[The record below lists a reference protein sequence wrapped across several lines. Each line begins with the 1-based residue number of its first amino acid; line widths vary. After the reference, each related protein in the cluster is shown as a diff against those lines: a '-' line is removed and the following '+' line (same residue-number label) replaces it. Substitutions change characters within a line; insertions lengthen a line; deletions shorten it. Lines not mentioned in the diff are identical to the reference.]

1 MATRIKKG
9 VAKKGFAWIRFSTF
23 ALAVFLFVMMGWGA
37 AEMQAKNPYDKERLL
52 KVVRLNALS
61 TQEVVQAVGQRG
73 VDFQVTPAIEAEFR
87 EAGARPELIE
97 SLKANYRP
105 VAAPSRPSNTTTER
119 PGPRPSANVPSGPP
133 LSKNEIVTL
142 LQSGVPVT
150 RVEQFVEVRGV
161 SFAVT
166 PEIARE
172 ITAAGGNRSLLGAIT
187 EKATATSPVSSSPVA
202 TKRGPDYDDLTDQ
215 AMAAMQANNSSYAI
229 RLLQQAATM
238 DSSRPTAYQLL
249 GVAQLY
255 GNQDIL
261 SAERSMRAALERG
274 GSGVFYVYHDHDGF
288 FRTYCEGSL
297 FVTRTAVTYKAK
309 DGNHT
314 FEAQDSK
321 IKEAKLNGFVGSE
334 YGAFHLKVLREPG
347 EQKKGDESKTFNFA
361 PATKSKA
368 ESNLII
374 SLIQSFR

>member
-1 MATRIKKG
+1 M
-9 VAKKGFAWIRFSTF
+9 IRFFTF
-23 ALAVFLFVMMGWGA
+23 AAAACLFVMMSWGA
-37 AEMQAKNPYDKERLL
+37 ARTQAKNPYDKDRLL

-61 TQEVVQAVGQRG
+61 TQEVVQAVQQRG
-73 VDFQVTPAIEAEFR
+73 VDFQITPGIEAEFR

-97 SLKANYRP
+97 VLKVNYRP
-105 VAAPSRPSNTTTER
+105 ATAPARPSNPGAAR
-119 PGPRPSANVPSGPP
+119 PGPKPSVSVPAGPP
-133 LSKNEIVTL
+133 LGKNEIVTL
-142 LQSGVPVT
+142 LQSGVPPA

-187 EKATATSPVSSSPVA
+187 EKATSSTSSVSSSPA
-202 TKRGPDYDDLTDQ
+202 ARRSEPDYDDLTDQ
-215 AMAAMQANNSSYAI
+215 AVSAIQANNSSHAI
-229 RLLQQAATM
+229 RLLQQAAAL
-238 DSSRPTAYQLL
+238 DSSKATAYQLL
-249 GVAQLY
+249 GFAQLY
-255 GNQDIL
+255 GNQDII

-274 GSGVFYVYHDHDGF
+274 GSAVFYVYHDHDGF
-288 FRTYCEGSL
+288 FKTFCEGSM
-297 FVTRTAVTYKAK
+297 FVTKTAVTYKAK

-314 FEAQDSK
+314 FEAEDSK

-334 YGAFHLKVLREPG
+334 YGAFHLKVFRDPG
-347 EQKKGDESKTFNFA
+347 QQKKGDESKTFNFA

-374 SLIQSFR
+374 SMIQSFK